1 MERHYAHALEYE
13 IMATAGHH
21 PSSKNNL
28 LYDRWSPSSLRI
40 ALAEE
45 DCKTPF
51 GDIIEALRDQLE
63 QMRQVCLTR
72 CYANTKGPTA
82 RVAERAASASAA
94 ASAAACA
101 PAARPS
107 SAIAAVAIPTSSY
120 QFLPLL
126 KFSREQAKEFEVLV
140 CEMGFVEFLVAC
152 DEALLQFYA
161 VHQDELHP
169 ALQATFEQH
178 FQFPA
183 EVWEGCRVAYLAE
196 LKKDREQA
204 YEEVPD
210 LFRKRGDVLIADS
223 MQVLVNDQKA
233 MHQTVGH
240 IMQKMDATR
249 VLVLASEPNEPV
261 RRTNRFLRELKRVCP
276 P

>member
-28 LYDRWSPSSLRI
+28 LYDRWSPSSLRD
-40 ALAEE
+40 ALVEA
-45 DCKTPF
+45 DCGTPF
-51 GDIIEALRDQLE
+51 GDIIDALRDQLE
-63 QMRQVCLTR
+63 QMRQACLTLCPQR
-72 CYANTKGPTA
+72 
-82 RVAERAASASAA
+82 RL
-94 ASAAACA
+94 
-101 PAARPS
+101 
-107 SAIAAVAIPTSSY
+107 IPFSSY
-120 QFLPLL
+120 QLLPLL
-126 KFSREQAKEFEVLV
+126 KISRPQAKEFEVLV
-140 CEMGFVEFLVAC
+140 CELGFVEFLVAC

-169 ALQATFEQH
+169 ALQAAFDRH
-178 FQFPA
+178 FTCPA
-183 EVWEGCRVAYLAE
+183 EVWERCRVAYLAD
-196 LKKDREQA
+196 LKRDREQA
-204 YEEVPD
+204 YEEVPE

-249 VLVLASEPNEPV
+249 VLVVASEPNEPV
-261 RRTNRFLRELKRVCP
+261 RTQILKSNLNASDRLDLLP
-276 P
+276 LKS